1 MAVIGHAEVIVKAIT
16 TGFEDSIRN
25 DLKRISG
32 SVSGRRAGE
41 SLGSSFTRGFESSTS
56 GNIFGQFAT
65 GLESMAPNAES
76 ARQRFQSLVRVGY
89 VVQGVLGL
97 VAGAVSSVAVS
108 LGTLVGVLGKA
119 APAVAVLANAF
130 VVLKVAMMT
139 AKFGFGDIGS
149 AVKAATKQNSGL
161 GKSIAEIN
169 EEWQQLL
176 FTAEEAQ
183 LSEGRA
189 ALNLEAAVENF
200 RRTADLPPNS
210 AARREAKLAM
220 EEAEL
225 SYRRAKDRNK
235 DLQDEMKKGK
245 DALNDDSSGSDP
257 FADLNEAQKLFAQKL
272 VELKPLLDALEL
284 DVSRALLPPISR
296 AIDLLVKD
304 LLPILNRRLPAVA
317 GQVGDALESMVDSI
331 DMDTIDSIFEGMLE
345 PFRDEGRSNIQL
357 FGDLLNNVLDIF
369 LKITE
374 ATGPLLNDF
383 LYFLVE
389 KTDEWIASLESSD
402 VAGFFSDAGGYMAD
416 LGEIVGNVFDGI
428 NNLIKLTTGPDSA
441 GNDMIEWMKTS
452 TETFSKMFEDDP
464 EAGKTFFRDAF
475 TNARSVM
482 SSIGALLMEIFKLA
496 DKPEI
501 AEAFNALKEGA
512 PAMGDMLGK
521 MIDGAPSFATFLATV
536 TEIINELT
544 DSDQISAFFDTL
556 NEGALVFKDF
566 IQSDTMR
573 RLLDD
578 LGPIFATLSA
588 IGVMFSVLK
597 FAADVAI
604 GYIAFILFKMN
615 KAITTVTGSTSTL
628 AGGKGLGK
636 LATLLKGGGIIGLII
651 TLIAKAVE
659 FYNKFSDFK
668 EMVDNV
674 FQGVKDSFSTLME
687 AVGGLFDKLFGEGEG
702 SLLSALDPVIKL
714 ILEILIPALGVALE
728 WIINILTFVVDM
740 ASSLLDWVIPVITAI
755 ADGIALLFEGDIGGF
770 FKKIVEAFG
779 LFFLGMMQFVVNGV
793 INLAN
798 LLIRTINTMIGG
810 VTNGPFGDFMKDVLG
825 IDLSGFKIPEI
836 ANVNWI
842 NEQQDRNTNKRLQ
855 QGTTS
860 FGGADRRA
868 MGSVSASGITGMAE
882 RNMGNMDSYKN
893 SQGSGSPITVNIN
906 PSAGMSEAEIG
917 KIASREIASAM
928 RKGTI

>member
-65 GLESMAPNAES
+65 GLESMAPNAEA
-76 ARQRFQSLVRVGY
+76 ARQKFQSLVRVGY

-130 VVLKVAMMT
+130 VVLRVAMAT

-225 SYRRAKDRNK
+225 SYRRAKDRTQ
-235 DLQDEMKKGK
+235 DLNDEVKKGK

-331 DMDTIDSIFEGMLE
+331 DMETIDSIFKGMLE
-345 PFRDEGRSNIQL
+345 PFQAEGRSNIQL

-369 LKITE
+369 LKIVE
-374 ATGPLLNDF
+374 ATGPLLNTF
-383 LYFLVE
+383 LTFLVE

-416 LGEIVGNVFDGI
+416 LGEIIGNVFDGI
-428 NNLIKLTTGPDSA
+428 NNLIGLTTGPGSA
-441 GNDMIEWMKTS
+441 GDDMIQWMKDS
-452 TETFSKMFEDDP
+452 TETFANMFSEDP
-464 EAGKTFFRDAF
+464 EAGKTFFKDAF
-475 TNARSVM
+475 ANARSVM

-501 AEAFNALKEGA
+501 KEAFDALKEGA

-521 MIDGAPSFATFLATV
+521 MVDAAPSFATFLATV

-556 NEGALVFKDF
+556 NEGALIFKDF
-566 IQSDTMR
+566 IQSDSIR
-573 RLLDD
+573 RLLDN

-588 IGVMFSVLK
+588 IGLMFSVVK
-597 FAADVAI
+597 FAADVAL
-604 GYIAFILFKMN
+604 GYIIFMLFKVSGGFD
-615 KAITTVTGSTSTL
+615 AIKTL
-628 AGGKGLGK
+628 MGYLSSPKGLGK
-636 LATLLKGGGIIGLII
+636 LVTLLKGGGIIGLII
-651 TLIAKAVE
+651 ILISKAVE

-728 WIINILTFVVDM
+728 VLINVLTFVVDM
-740 ASSLLDWVIPVITAI
+740 ASSLLDWIIPVITTI
-755 ADGIALLFEGDIGGF
+755 ADGIAMLFEGDIGGF
-770 FKKIVEAFG
+770 FKKMVEAFG

-810 VTNGPFGDFMKDVLG
+810 VTNGKFGDFMKDVLG

-836 ANVNWI
+836 ANVDWTGTVKTN
-842 NEQQDRNTNKRLQ
+842 QDNKAIRDNYTN
-855 QGTTS
+855 
-860 FGGADRRA
+860 FGGPDRRA

-917 KIASREIASAM
+917 KIASREIAGAM

>member
-56 GNIFGQFAT
+56 GNIFGQFAQ
-65 GLESMAPNAES
+65 GLESMAPNAEA
-76 ARQRFQSLVRVGY
+76 ARLKFQSLVRVGY

-97 VAGAVSSVAVS
+97 VGGAVSSVAVS

-119 APAVAVLANAF
+119 APAVGVLANAF
-130 VVLKVAMMT
+130 VVLRVAMAT

-149 AVKAATKQNSGL
+149 AVKAATAQNSGL

-225 SYRRAKDRNK
+225 SYRRAKDRTQ
-235 DLQDEMKKGK
+235 DLTKEVEKGK
-245 DALNDDSSGSDP
+245 DALNDSSSGTDP
-257 FADLNEAQKLFAQKL
+257 FADLNEAQKTFAQKL

-317 GQVGDALESMVDSI
+317 GQVGDALESMVNSI
-331 DMDTIDSIFEGMLE
+331 DMDTIDSIFKGMLE
-345 PFRDEGRSNIQL
+345 PFQAEGRSNIQL

-369 LKITE
+369 LKIVE
-374 ATGPLLNDF
+374 ATGPLLNTF
-383 LYFLVE
+383 LTFLVE
-389 KTDEWIASLESSD
+389 KTEAWITSLESSD
-402 VAGFFSDAGGYMAD
+402 VAGFFADAGGYAAD
-416 LGEIVGNVFDGI
+416 LGEIIGNVFDGL
-428 NNLIKLTTGPDSA
+428 NNLIGLTTGPGSA
-441 GNDMIEWMKTS
+441 GDDMVQWMKDS
-452 TETFSKMFEDDP
+452 TETFSNMFSEDP
-464 EAGKTFFRDAF
+464 EAGKTFFKDAF
-475 TNARSVM
+475 ANARSVM

-501 AEAFNALKEGA
+501 KEAFDALKEGA

-521 MIDGAPSFATFLATV
+521 MVDAAPSFATFLATV

-556 NEGALVFKDF
+556 NDGALVFKDF
-566 IQSDTMR
+566 IQSDSMR
-573 RLLDD
+573 RLLDN

-588 IGVMFSVLK
+588 IGIMFDVIK
-597 FAADVAI
+597 FAANVAL
-604 GYIAFILFKMN
+604 GYIIFATNIIGNGMFNVKNLVSFL
-615 KAITTVTGSTSTL
+615 GSP
-628 AGGKGLGK
+628 KGLGK
-636 LATLLKGGGIIGLII
+636 LATLLKGGGIIGLIAI
-651 TLIAKAVE
+651 MIAKTVE
-659 FYNKFSDFK
+659 FYDKFSDFK

-702 SLLSALDPVIKL
+702 SLLSALDPVIKI

-728 WIINILTFVVDM
+728 VIINLLTFVVDM
-740 ASSLLDWVIPVITAI
+740 ASSLLDWIIPVLTTI
-755 ADGIALLFEGDIGGF
+755 ADGISLLFEGDVLGF
-770 FKKIVEAFG
+770 FKKMVEAFG
-779 LFFLGMMQFVVNGV
+779 LFFVGMFQFVVNGV
-793 INLAN
+793 IDLAN
-798 LLIRTINTMIGG
+798 LLIRTINTMVGG
-810 VTNGPFGDFMKDVLG
+810 ITNGKFGQFMKDVLG

-836 ANVNWI
+836 ANVTFI
-842 NEQQDRNTNKRLQ
+842 ADQQNRNTNKRLRE
-855 QGTTS
+855 GTTS

-882 RNMGNMDSYKN
+882 RNMGNMDSYKE
-893 SQGSGSPITVNIN
+893 SRGSGSPITVNIN